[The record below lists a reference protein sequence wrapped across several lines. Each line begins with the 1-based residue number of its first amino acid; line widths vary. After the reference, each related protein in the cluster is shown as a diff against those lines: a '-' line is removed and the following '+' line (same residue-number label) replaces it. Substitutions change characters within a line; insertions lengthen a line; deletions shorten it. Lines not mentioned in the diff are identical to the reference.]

1 MNSILVSR
9 ILITILQVTP
19 NKKQVVIF
27 GKEVFAMLKEDNSG
41 VSTHIRDEKVS
52 VELQQT
58 MRETLVL
65 KLNPSEEDY
74 LRDLEDH

>member
-1 MNSILVSR
+1 
-9 ILITILQVTP
+9 
-19 NKKQVVIF
+19 
-27 GKEVFAMLKEDNSG
+27 MLKEDNSG